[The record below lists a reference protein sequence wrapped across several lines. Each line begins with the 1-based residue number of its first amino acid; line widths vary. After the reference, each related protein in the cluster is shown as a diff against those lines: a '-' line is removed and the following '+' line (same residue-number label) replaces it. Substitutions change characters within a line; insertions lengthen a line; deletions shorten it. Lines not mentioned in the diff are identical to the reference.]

1 MKLSTCLNQFFVQ
14 YLPHIKGSS
23 QQTIHAYRDTY
34 RLFLPFAADYHHIKI
49 TSLRIEHLTVE
60 LVLAFLNHL
69 EQKRKNTARTRNLRL
84 VGIKSL
90 AKMIRFMYPQYR
102 QLAEQILSIPQKR
115 MQKKLIG
122 YLYPEEIMEVFKVV
136 DLKKN
141 QGFRDY
147 CLLHLL
153 FDSGARATEIATLNL
168 DYFDAHNQTLAILG
182 KGNRYRQI
190 QLWPKTCELITL
202 YLQKYRTTPR
212 PLYRHR
218 LFINQRG
225 QALTRSGI
233 HRLCQKYLQL
243 VLPTKRLQYINPA
256 HSFRHSRA
264 VNMLCCGKSIA
275 DIKNRLGHENINST
289 MVYLH
294 MDLTHK
300 RAVQKKFIQYAQS
313 SLKHDPKLDEL
324 IDWDHKEDILAWL
337 DSL

>member
-1 MKLSTCLNQFFVQ
+1 MSLNKNLSLSYFHGYTR
-14 YLPHIKGSS
+14 YWG
-23 QQTIHAYRDTY
+23 DGTY
-34 RLFLPFAADYHHIKI
+34 RLLLPFASEYYHIKI
-49 TSLRIEHLTVE
+49 ASLRIEHLSVE
-60 LVLAFLNHL
+60 MIIAFLNHL
-69 EQKRKNTARTRNLRL
+69 EQDRKNTARTRNLRL
-84 VGIKSL
+84 VAIKSL
-90 AKMIRFMYPQYR
+90 AKMMRFMHPQYR
-102 QLAEQILSIPQKR
+102 KRVEQILAIPQKR

-122 YLYPEEIMEVFKVV
+122 YLYPEELMDVFNVV

-141 QGFRDY
+141 EGLRDY

-153 FDSGARATEIATLNL
+153 FDSGARATEIATLNI
-168 DYFDAHNQTLAILG
+168 DYFDANNQTLAILG
-182 KGNRYRQI
+182 KGNRFRQI
-190 QLWPKTCELITL
+190 ELWPKTCELITV

-225 QALTRSGI
+225 QAFTRSGI
-233 HRLCQKYLQL
+233 HQLCKKYLQR
-243 VLPTKRLQYINPA
+243 VLPPKRLQHIHPA
-256 HSFRHSRA
+256 HSFRLSRA
-264 VNMLCCGKSIA
+264 VNMLCCGNSIT

-313 SLKHDPKLDEL
+313 TLKHDPKLDEL
-324 IDWDHKEDILAWL
+324 IDWDHKQDILAWL

>member
-14 YLPHIKGSS
+14 YLPHIKGSR
-23 QQTIHAYRDTY
+23 QATICAYRDTY
-34 RLFLPFAADYHHIKI
+34 RLFLPFAADHYHIKI
-49 TSLRIEHLTVE
+49 ASLRIEHLTVE
-60 LVLAFLNHL
+60 LIIAFLNYL
-69 EQKRKNTARTRNLRL
+69 EQNRKNTARTRNLRL
-84 VGIKSL
+84 VAIKSL
-90 AKMIRFMYPQYR
+90 AKMMRFMHPQYR
-102 QLAEQILSIPQKR
+102 KLAEQILAIPQKR

-122 YLYPEEIMEVFKVV
+122 YLYPEEIMEVFKAV

-153 FDSGARATEIATLNL
+153 FDSGARATEIATLNI

-182 KGNRYRQI
+182 KGNRFRQI
-190 QLWPKTCELITL
+190 ALWPKTCELITL
-202 YLQKYRTTPR
+202 YIQKYRTTPR

-225 QALTRSGI
+225 QSLTRSGI
-233 HRLCQKYLQL
+233 HRLCKKYLQL
-243 VLPTKRLQYINPA
+243 VLPQKRLQHIHPA

-264 VNMLCCGKSIA
+264 VNMLCCGNSIT
-275 DIKNRLGHENINST
+275 DIKNRLGHENVNST

-313 SLKHDPKLDEL
+313 TLKQDPKLDEL
-324 IDWDHKEDILAWL
+324 IDWDHKQDILAWL

>member
-23 QQTIHAYRDTY
+23 EKTIHAYRDTY
-34 RLFLPFAADYHHIKI
+34 RLFLPFAADYYHIKI

-60 LVLAFLNHL
+60 MIIAFLNHL
-69 EQKRKNTARTRNLRL
+69 EHKRKNTARTRNLRL
-84 VGIKSL
+84 VAIKSL

-102 QLAEQILSIPQKR
+102 QLAQQILSIPQKR

-122 YLYPEEIMEVFKVV
+122 YLYPEEIMDIFKVV

-141 QGFRDY
+141 EGFRDY

-153 FDSGARATEIATLNL
+153 FDSGARATEITTLDL
-168 DYFDAHNQTLAILG
+168 DYFVTHNQTLAILG
-182 KGNRYRQI
+182 KGNRFRQI
-190 QLWPKTCELITL
+190 ELWPKTCELITM
-202 YLQKYRTTPR
+202 YIQKYRTTPR
-212 PLYRHR
+212 ALYRHR

-233 HRLCQKYLQL
+233 HRLCQKYLRR
-243 VLPTKRLQYINPA
+243 VLPPKRLKSINAA

-264 VNMLCCGKSIA
+264 VNMLSCGHAIT
-275 DIKNRLGHENINST
+275 DIKIRLGHENIQST

-294 MDLTHK
+294 MDLAHK
-300 RAVQKKFIQYAQS
+300 RRVQKKFIQYAQS
-313 SLKHDPKLDEL
+313 TLKHDPKLDEL

-337 DSL
+337 DTL

>member
-1 MKLSTCLNQFFVQ
+1 
-14 YLPHIKGSS
+14 
-23 QQTIHAYRDTY
+23 
-34 RLFLPFAADYHHIKI
+34 
-49 TSLRIEHLTVE
+49 
-60 LVLAFLNHL
+60 LVA
-69 EQKRKNTARTRNLRL
+69 
-84 VGIKSL
+84 IKSL
-90 AKMIRFMYPQYR
+90 AKMIRFMYPQHR
-102 QLAEQILSIPQKR
+102 KLAQQILSIPQKR

-122 YLYPEEIMEVFKVV
+122 YLYPEEIMDVYNVV
-136 DLKKN
+136 DLKKSE
-141 QGFRDY
+141 GLRDY

-168 DYFDAHNQTLAILG
+168 DYFDDHNQTLAILG
-182 KGNRYRQI
+182 KGNRFRQI
-190 QLWPKTCELITL
+190 KLWPKTCELITL
-202 YLQKYRTTPR
+202 YIQKYRTTPR

-233 HRLCQKYLQL
+233 HRLCRKYLTRA
-243 VLPTKRLQYINPA
+243 LPPKRLQTLNPA

-264 VNMLCCGKSIA
+264 VNMLCCGKSIT

-313 SLKHDPKLDEL
+313 ALKHDPKLDEL

>member
-1 MKLSTCLNQFFVQ
+1 MKLSTGLNQFFVQ
-14 YLPHIKGSS
+14 YLPRIKGSS
-23 QQTIHAYRDTY
+23 EKTIDAYRDTY
-34 RLFLPFAADYHHIKI
+34 RLFLPFTADYHHIKI
-49 TSLRIEHLTVE
+49 ASLRIEHLTVE
-60 LVLAFLNHL
+60 LIIAFLNHL
-69 EQKRKNTARTRNLRL
+69 EENRKNTARTRNLRL
-84 VGIKSL
+84 VAIKSL
-90 AKMIRFMYPQYR
+90 AKMIRFMHPQYR
-102 QLAEQILSIPQKR
+102 KLSEQILSIPQKR

-122 YLYPEEIMEVFKVV
+122 YLYPEEVMDVFKVV

-141 QGFRDY
+141 EGFRDY

-190 QLWPKTCELITL
+190 KLWPKTCELITL
-202 YLQKYRTTPR
+202 YIQKYRTTPS
-212 PLYRHR
+212 PQYRHR

-233 HRLCQKYLQL
+233 YRLCQKYLQL
-243 VLPTKRLQYINPA
+243 ALPQKRLQRINPA

-264 VNMLCCGKSIA
+264 VNMLCCGHPVT

>member
-1 MKLSTCLNQFFVQ
+1 MKLSTGLNQFFVQ
-14 YLPHIKGSS
+14 YLPHIKGSR
-23 QQTIHAYRDTY
+23 QTTICAYRDTY
-34 RLFLPFAADYHHIKI
+34 RLLLPFAADYYHVKI
-49 TSLRIEHLTVE
+49 TSLRLEHLTVE
-60 LVLAFLNHL
+60 LILSFLNHL
-69 EQKRKNTARTRNLRL
+69 EQDRKNTARTRNLRL
-84 VGIKSL
+84 VAIKSL
-90 AKMIRFMYPQYR
+90 AKMIRFMHPQYR
-102 QLAEQILSIPQKR
+102 KLAEQILAIPQKR

-122 YLYPEEIMEVFKVV
+122 YLYPEEIMAVFKVV

-141 QGFRDY
+141 EGLRDY

-153 FDSGARATEIATLNL
+153 FDSGARATEVATLNI

-182 KGNRYRQI
+182 KGNRFRQI
-190 QLWPKTCELITL
+190 ALWPKTCELITL
-202 YLQKYRTTPR
+202 YIQKYRTTPR

-233 HRLCQKYLQL
+233 HRLCQKYLRRT
-243 VLPTKRLQYINPA
+243 LPPKRLQTINAA
-256 HSFRHSRA
+256 HSFRTSRA
-264 VNMLCCGKSIA
+264 VNMLSCGHAIT
-275 DIKNRLGHENINST
+275 DIKIRLGHENIQST

-300 RAVQKKFIQYAQS
+300 RSVQKKFIQYAQS
-313 SLKHDPKLDEL
+313 ALKHDPKLDEL

>member
-1 MKLSTCLNQFFVQ
+1 MKLSTGLNQFFVQ
-14 YLPHIKGSS
+14 YLPHIKGSR
-23 QQTIHAYRDTY
+23 QTTIHAYRDTY
-34 RLFLPFAADYHHIKI
+34 RLFLPFAADYHQIKI
-49 TSLRIEHLTVE
+49 ASLRIEHLTVE
-60 LVLAFLNHL
+60 LIIAFLNHL

-84 VGIKSL
+84 VAIKSL
-90 AKMIRFMYPQYR
+90 AKMIRFMRPQYR
-102 QLAEQILSIPQKR
+102 KLAEQILSIPQKR

-122 YLYPEEIMEVFKVV
+122 YLYPEEIMDVFKVV

-141 QGFRDY
+141 EGFRDY

-153 FDSGARATEIATLNL
+153 FDSGARATEIATLNI

-182 KGNRYRQI
+182 KGNRFRQI
-190 QLWPKTCELITL
+190 QLWPKTCELITV
-202 YLQKYRTTPR
+202 YIQKYRTTPS

-218 LFINQRG
+218 LFINQRA

-233 HRLCQKYLQL
+233 HRLCRKYLQRA
-243 VLPTKRLQYINPA
+243 LPPKRLKSIHPA

-264 VNMLCCGKSIA
+264 VNMLCCGKSIN

-300 RAVQKKFIQYAQS
+300 RSVQKKFIQYTQS
-313 SLKHDPKLDEL
+313 TLKHDPKLDEL
-324 IDWDHKEDILAWL
+324 IDWDHKQDILAWL

>member
-1 MKLSTCLNQFFVQ
+1 MKLSTCLNQFFVK

-23 QQTIHAYRDTY
+23 QQTIHAYRDAY
-34 RLFLPFAADYHHIKI
+34 RLLLPFAADYHQIKI
-49 TSLRIEHLTVE
+49 ASLRIEHLSVE
-60 LVLAFLNHL
+60 LILSFLNHL
-69 EQKRKNTARTRNLRL
+69 EEKRKNTARTRNLRL
-84 VGIKSL
+84 VAIKSL
-90 AKMIRFMYPQYR
+90 AKMIRFMHPQYR
-102 QLAEQILSIPQKR
+102 KLAEQILSIPQKR

-122 YLYPEEIMEVFKVV
+122 YLYPEEIMDVFKVV

-141 QGFRDY
+141 EGLRDY

-153 FDSGARATEIATLNL
+153 FDSGARATEVATLNL

-182 KGNRYRQI
+182 KGNRFRQI
-190 QLWPKTCELITL
+190 QLWPKTCELITM
-202 YLQKYRTTPR
+202 YIQKYRSTPR

-225 QALTRSGI
+225 QSLTRSGI
-233 HRLCQKYLQL
+233 NRLCKKYLQL
-243 VLPTKRLQYINPA
+243 VLPQKRLQHINPA

-264 VNMLCCGKSIA
+264 VNMLCCGKSIT

-313 SLKHDPKLDEL
+313 TLKHDRKLDEL

>member
-1 MKLSTCLNQFFVQ
+1 MKLSTGLNQFFVQ
-14 YLPHIKGSS
+14 YLPHIKGSR
-23 QQTIHAYRDTY
+23 QTTIHTYRDTY
-34 RLFLPFAADYHHIKI
+34 RLLLPFAADYHHIKI
-49 TSLRIEHLTVE
+49 ASLRIEHLSVE
-60 LVLAFLNHL
+60 LIIAFLNHL
-69 EQKRKNTARTRNLRL
+69 EEKRKNTARTRNLRL
-84 VGIKSL
+84 VAIKSL
-90 AKMIRFMYPQYR
+90 AKMIRFMHPQYR
-102 QLAEQILSIPQKR
+102 KLAEQILSIPQKR

-122 YLYPEEIMEVFKVV
+122 YLYPEEIMDVFKVV

-141 QGFRDY
+141 EGFRDY

-182 KGNRYRQI
+182 KGNRFRQI
-190 QLWPKTCELITL
+190 QLWPKTCELITV
-202 YLQKYRTTPR
+202 YIQKSRTTPS

-218 LFINQRG
+218 LFINQRA

-233 HRLCQKYLQL
+233 HRLCRKYLQRA
-243 VLPTKRLQYINPA
+243 LPPKRLKSIHPA

-264 VNMLCCGKSIA
+264 VNMLCCGKSIT

-300 RAVQKKFIQYAQS
+300 RSVQKKFIQYTQS
-313 SLKHDPKLDEL
+313 TLKHDPKLDEL
-324 IDWDHKEDILAWL
+324 IDWDHKQDILAWL

>member
-14 YLPHIKGSS
+14 YLPHIRGSR
-23 QQTIHAYRDTY
+23 QTTIHAYRDTY
-34 RLFLPFAADYHHIKI
+34 RLLLPFAADYYHIKI
-49 TSLRIEHLTVE
+49 ASLRIEHLTVDMII
-60 LVLAFLNHL
+60 AFLNHL
-69 EQKRKNTARTRNLRL
+69 EQDRKNTTRTRNLRL
-84 VGIKSL
+84 VAIKSL
-90 AKMIRFMYPQYR
+90 AKMMRFMHPQYR
-102 QLAEQILSIPQKR
+102 KLAEQILSIPQKR

-122 YLYPEEIMEVFKVV
+122 YLYPQEIMDVFNAV
-136 DLKKN
+136 DLKKSE
-141 QGFRDY
+141 GLRDY

-153 FDSGARATEIATLNL
+153 FDSGARATEIATLNI

-182 KGNRYRQI
+182 KGNRFRQI
-190 QLWPKTCELITL
+190 KLWPKTCELITL
-202 YLQKYRTTPR
+202 YIQKYRTTPR

-218 LFINQRG
+218 LFINQRA
-225 QALTRSGI
+225 QAFTRSGI
-233 HRLCQKYLQL
+233 HRLCKKYLQL
-243 VLPTKRLQYINPA
+243 VLPPKRLQHIHPA

-264 VNMLCCGKSIA
+264 VNMLCCDNSIT

-313 SLKHDPKLDEL
+313 TLKHDPKLDEL

>member
-1 MKLSTCLNQFFVQ
+1 MKLSTYLNQFFVQ
-14 YLPHIKGSS
+14 YLPRIKGSS
-23 QQTIHAYRDTY
+23 EKTVHAYRDAY

-49 TSLRIEHLTVE
+49 ASLRIEHLSVE
-60 LVLAFLNHL
+60 LILSFLNHL

-84 VGIKSL
+84 VAIKSL
-90 AKMIRFMYPQYR
+90 AKMIRFMYPQHR
-102 QLAEQILSIPQKR
+102 QLAQQILNIPQKR

-122 YLYPEEIMEVFKVV
+122 YLYPEEIMNVFNVV
-136 DLKKN
+136 DLNKSE
-141 QGFRDY
+141 GLRDY

-182 KGNRYRQI
+182 KGNRFRQI
-190 QLWPKTCELITL
+190 KLWPKTCELITL
-202 YLQKYRTTPR
+202 YIQKYRSTPR

-233 HRLCQKYLQL
+233 HRLCKKYLQL
-243 VLPTKRLQYINPA
+243 VLPQKRLQHINPA
-256 HSFRHSRA
+256 HSVRHSQA
-264 VNMLCCGKSIA
+264 VHMLCCGQSIT

-313 SLKHDPKLDEL
+313 TLKHDPKLDEL

>member
-1 MKLSTCLNQFFVQ
+1 MKLSTSLNQFFVQ
-14 YLPHIKGSS
+14 YLSRIKGSS
-23 QQTIHAYRDTY
+23 EKTIHAYRDTY
-34 RLFLPFAADYHHIKI
+34 RLLLPFAADYYHIKI
-49 TSLRIEHLTVE
+49 TSLRIEHLSVE
-60 LVLAFLNHL
+60 LIIAFLNHL
-69 EQKRKNTARTRNLRL
+69 EEDRKNTARTRNLRL
-84 VGIKSL
+84 VAIKSL

-102 QLAEQILSIPQKR
+102 QLAEQILAIPQKR

-122 YLYPEEIMEVFKVV
+122 YLYLEEIMDVYKVV
-136 DLKKN
+136 DLKKKE
-141 QGFRDY
+141 GFRDY

-153 FDSGARATEIATLNL
+153 FDSGARATEVATLNI

-182 KGNRYRQI
+182 KGNRFRQI
-190 QLWPKTCELITL
+190 KLWPKTCELITL
-202 YLQKYRTTPR
+202 YIQKYRSTAR
-212 PLYRHR
+212 PLDRYR

-233 HRLCQKYLQL
+233 HRICQKYLKL
-243 VLPTKRLQYINPA
+243 VLPQKRLQHINPA
-256 HSFRHSRA
+256 HSFRHSQA
-264 VNMLCCGKSIA
+264 VHMLGCGKSIT

-313 SLKHDPKLDEL
+313 TLKHDSKLDEL
-324 IDWDHKEDILAWL
+324 IDWDHKKDILAWL